1 MSYALSFALLSLT
14 AAGCLDVT
22 FRRYALKARSRGMY
36 VFGCGLVWA
45 LLQTAFIA
53 GSGQGLPFGGTTL
66 AYGLAAGLILVLA
79 NILLIES
86 LTHLE
91 VSLGSTIYRLNT
103 ILVVLLSFLFLGEAL
118 GPLKLTGIA
127 FGIAAV
133 LLLYGRPSAG
143 GRLGAGFNAM
153 GGSIPGLFLCAALTA
168 SALRAFYG
176 ILSKAAL
183 SEGAEAQGML
193 LTAALCWV
201 LGGLAYAALR
211 ERRLQLGLRCR
222 QRPHRGAQIRRGQHR
237 RPRGQLELRGRHGH
251 FPAAGHGTPEPAQ
264 GPGPGIGR
272 AFHLPLGAG
281 GKLRS
286 GRPNGRAQPPGR

>member
-36 VFGCGLVWA
+36 VFGCGLIWA
-45 LLQTAFIA
+45 LLQAAFIA
-53 GSGQGLPFGGTTL
+53 GSGQGLAFGGATL

-133 LLLYGRPSAG
+133 LLLYGRPTG
-143 GRLGAGFNAM
+143 VPNAM
-153 GGSIPGLFLCAALTA
+153 GGSIPGLFLCAALAA
-168 SALRAFYG
+168 SALRALYG
-176 ILSKAAL
+176 ILSKTAL
-183 SEGAEAQGML
+183 SQGAEAQGML

-211 ERRLQLGLRCR
+211 ERRLRLTREKALYALFSGSLVFVVVNALIEALKYGDASIVVPVANLSFVVAMAISLLLVMERLSLRKALALGSAALSIFLL
-222 QRPHRGAQIRRGQHR
+222 AQVG
-237 RPRGQLELRGRHGH
+237 
-251 FPAAGHGTPEPAQ
+251 
-264 GPGPGIGR
+264 
-272 AFHLPLGAG
+272 
-281 GKLRS
+281 
-286 GRPNGRAQPPGR
+286 N